1 VKKLIGISVILVAL
15 VLGVLVGCR
24 CSREIVSPSPV
35 EEPSPTEVVVEP
47 SPTEEIEEPT
57 PTPIPPTPTPEPTS
71 TPVPSTPTP
80 TPEPMRYIGL
90 PAAEVERLRE
100 QCLQENPDSFCLPLP
115 VDPTQPGVEIFFLQA
130 ESSYSG
136 KVFTIL
142 SIRAPAG
149 TVFYAPCTGV
159 YQLSHRCSKEGE
171 ELVCDLSAGE
181 PLLRCEPLSL
191 HYTLAKSSW
200 LTISDFSDPSIF
212 DRLINDWRGIPL
224 SLGDVH
230 FVLKSDDLAGL
241 RGVRVQNNPGVQ
253 VFVAIYV
260 GDVYRSVTEG
270 DLLKDDQGRIVF
282 VQP

>member
-1 VKKLIGISVILVAL
+1 
-15 VLGVLVGCR
+15 
-24 CSREIVSPSPV
+24 
-35 EEPSPTEVVVEP
+35 
-47 SPTEEIEEPT
+47 
-57 PTPIPPTPTPEPTS
+57 
-71 TPVPSTPTP
+71 
-80 TPEPMRYIGL
+80 
-90 PAAEVERLRE
+90 
-100 QCLQENPDSFCLPLP
+100 
-115 VDPTQPGVEIFFLQA
+115 
-130 ESSYSG
+130 
-136 KVFTIL
+136 
-142 SIRAPAG
+142 
-149 TVFYAPCTGV
+149 
-159 YQLSHRCSKEGE
+159 
-171 ELVCDLSAGE
+171 
-181 PLLRCEPLSL
+181 
-191 HYTLAKSSW
+191 LAKSSW